1 MDALPFFGLLFLFLI
16 SVSLIVWPREMWHIA
31 EGWKYKNVEPSDEA
45 ILVERILGVLGIIV
59 VGGMGIAYVLL
70 F

>member
-1 MDALPFFGLLFLFLI
+1 MGPLAFFGLVFLFII
-16 SVSLIVWPREMWHIA
+16 SVSLIVWPKEMWYIA

-59 VGGMGIAYVLL
+59 VGGMGIALTVLW
-70 F
+70 